1 MKILVLGGTRVF
13 GGHLVNALLEDGHEV
28 TIATRGQTAD
38 PFGSRVERII
48 VERTDGNAMK
58 EAFRDVWFDV
68 VYDDLA
74 YCSMDVKTALDAI
87 RCGRY
92 VMVSSA
98 SVYELCPDLQETAFR
113 PEQ

>member
-1 MKILVLGGTRVF
+1 MKILVLGGTRFF
-13 GGHLVNALLEDGHEV
+13 GVHLVNALLEDGHEV
-28 TIATRGQTAD
+28 TIATRGRTAD

-74 YCSMDVKTALDAI
+74 YCSMDVKTAD
-87 RCGRY
+87 RK
-92 VMVSSA
+92 
-98 SVYELCPDLQETAFR
+98 SVV
-113 PEQ
+113 